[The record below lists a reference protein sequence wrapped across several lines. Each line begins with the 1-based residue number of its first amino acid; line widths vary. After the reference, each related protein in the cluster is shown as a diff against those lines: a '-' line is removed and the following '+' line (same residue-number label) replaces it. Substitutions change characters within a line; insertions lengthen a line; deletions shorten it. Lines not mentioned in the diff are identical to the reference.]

1 MKVKTSITLSK
12 GLLKEI
18 DLIISKS
25 GNRSLFI
32 EEAIK
37 NYLIHKKRNLRDK
50 NDLDIINRSADELN
64 KEANDILSYQV
75 HI

>member
-12 GLLKEI
+12 NLLKEI
-18 DLIISKS
+18 DLIISKP

-37 NYLIHKKRNLRDK
+37 NYLMQKKRNLRNK

-64 KEANDILSYQV
+64 KEAEDILSYQV
-75 HI
+75 NI